1 MVAPVSPNETRPLL
15 LQQEHETLAAIAD
28 CHELKPREPEPDAA
42 KELQTLLA
50 LVYPVV
56 GTTALEFLPGPTSI
70 VLAGHM
76 DSPYTQQYVDAAT
89 LSTMVILSPVVRM
102 APSDMIRLAS
112 TSKLVFWCYQPSLDL
127 FFC

>member
-56 GTTALEFLPGPTSI
+56 GTTVLEFLPGPTCI

-89 LSTMVILSPVVRM
+89 LSTMLMNLTNYS
-102 APSDMIRLAS
+102 
-112 TSKLVFWCYQPSLDL
+112 DL
-127 FFC
+127 FRPLVGVGYVVFSSEWRQAI